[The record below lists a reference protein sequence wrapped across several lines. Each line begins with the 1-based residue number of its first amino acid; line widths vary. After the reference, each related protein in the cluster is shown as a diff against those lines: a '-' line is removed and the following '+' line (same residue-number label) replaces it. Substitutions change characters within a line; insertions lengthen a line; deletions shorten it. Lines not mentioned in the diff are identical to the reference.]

1 MSSIYDLN
9 TLIKEHMEKL
19 PKTLNTKKN
28 IDEYFKIGIKEI
40 IMKKKEEEKTTKSL
54 IKKPINDVEPIVKPT
69 KPLSKR
75 KIFNDEMRIKIQD
88 QFPGLSPE
96 KMKQKLAELWKI
108 HMDELFAWK
117 PM

>member
-1 MSSIYDLN
+1 M
-9 TLIKEHMEKL
+9 
-19 PKTLNTKKN
+19 
-28 IDEYFKIGIKEI
+28 
-40 IMKKKEEEKTTKSL
+40 
-54 IKKPINDVEPIVKPT
+54 KPT
-69 KPLSKR
+69 KPPSKR

>member
-1 MSSIYDLN
+1 MSASVTSVI
-9 TLIKEHMEKL
+9 TLA
-19 PKTLNTKKN
+19 KKV
-28 IDEYFKIGIKEI
+28 D
-40 IMKKKEEEKTTKSL
+40 
-54 IKKPINDVEPIVKPT
+54 KPP
-69 KPLSKR
+69 SKR

>member
-1 MSSIYDLN
+1 MSSVYDLN
-9 TLIKEHMEKL
+9 THIKEHMEKM
-19 PKTLNTKKN
+19 PKTLNTKKE
-28 IDEYFKIGIKEI
+28 IDEYFKFGIKEI
-40 IMKKKEEEKTTKSL
+40 IMKEKEKEKATKSS
-54 IKKPINDVEPIVKPT
+54 IKKPINDVESIVKPT
-69 KPLSKR
+69 KPPSKR

>member
-1 MSSIYDLN
+1 
-9 TLIKEHMEKL
+9 
-19 PKTLNTKKN
+19 
-28 IDEYFKIGIKEI
+28 
-40 IMKKKEEEKTTKSL
+40 MKDKYKHKFLEDTADDWY
-54 IKKPINDVEPIVKPT
+54 PFEPIVKPT
-69 KPLSKR
+69 KPPSKR